1 MHVCVY
7 INIHVSISVYLN
19 MHTLHSPTHT
29 FPFMCAYTYICI
41 YKSKEIGFHSHFKL
55 ENIQGE
61 HKVIAILRYSIH
73 GTLHVFPI
81 PASLICVFVLIRVSD
96 TQSCPTLYNP
106 MDCSPPGSSVHGIL
120 QARVLEWVAISSST
134 LLIYS

>member
-1 MHVCVY
+1 MCIYQYTCVY
-7 INIHVSISVYLN
+7 ICIPKYA
-19 MHTLHSPTHT
+19 HSTPPPTHT

-81 PASLICVFVLIRVSD
+81 PASLSICVFVLIRVSD
-96 TQSCPTLYNP
+96 TQSCPTLCNP
-106 MDCSPPGSSVHGIL
+106 MDGSPPGSSVHGIL
-120 QARVLEWVAISSST
+120 QAGILEWVAISSST